1 MITVTEIT
9 LRRADNRLDLVFS
22 DGLRASLPAEFL
34 RVESPSAEVQGHH
47 PDQKTLVAGKAGV
60 AITGIEPTGNYAI
73 RLIFSDGHETGIY
86 SWDVLHRLAREQPV
100 LWRGYLETLSAAG
113 LRRTP

>member
-1 MITVTEIT
+1 MISATDIT
-9 LRRADNRLDLVFS
+9 YSRAEKLLKITFD
-22 DGLRASLPAEFL
+22 DGAAVCLPAEFL

-47 PDQKTLVAGKAGV
+47 PSEKQLLAGKRDV

-86 SWDVLHRLAREQPV
+86 SWAYLHLLGRDQDMLWDAYLRRLA
-100 LWRGYLETLSAAG
+100 AAG
-113 LRRTP
+113 LSRG